1 MSSPSSASNSTNM
14 LMTFNFDRAV
24 NVNKSSHASTDLP
37 ECTSDIYDWL
47 LHNCLALNP
56 DKSESAV
63 FGTSSKMIA
72 VSKSSLR
79 LSLGH

>member
-1 MSSPSSASNSTNM
+1 MEYKLISN
-14 LMTFNFDRAV
+14 LPLHA
-24 NVNKSSHASTDLP
+24 SHAYTDIS

-72 VSKSSLR
+72 VSKL
-79 LSLGH
+79 LSPTVAGAPIAISKTNQEFGSDA